1 MPVQEERP
9 AERAGVPINF
19 EQDVIQRRPVTTQAG
34 LGGEEFPTREGGL
47 ADEDNMVFTSVN
59 NLINWARSRSP
70 WPLGYGLACCAIEMI
85 ATGASTHDLARF
97 GAEVFRS
104 SPRQADVMIV
114 AGTVTHKMA
123 PRLRRLYEQMPEPKW
138 VIAMGNCAS
147 SGGEFWD
154 SYSTLQGVT
163 RSSPST
169 CTCRDALRVLRRSPR
184 ACSGSAKR
192 SRRADSAEHHRHR
205 ASPDPRRRRRRASG
219 HRGRRPRDRGAD
231 PEFGTAASVDA
242 WRAAFGAAPL
252 RREGRRMHPG
262 DGIPPPRPREDLRV
276 AHLPSGPALRR
287 SVGLRRR
294 DA

>member
-19 EQDVIQRRPVTTQAG
+19 EEDVIQRRPLTTQAG
-34 LGGEEFPTREGGL
+34 LGGEEFPTRAGVL
-47 ADEDNMVFTSVN
+47 ADEDNMVFTTVN
-59 NLINWARSRSP
+59 NLVNWARSRSP

-154 SYSTLQGVT
+154 SYSTLQGVDT
-163 RSSPST
+163 IVP
-169 CTCRDALRVLRRSPR
+169 
-184 ACSGSAKR
+184 
-192 SRRADSAEHHRHR
+192 
-205 ASPDPRRRRRRASG
+205 
-219 HRGRRPRDRGAD
+219 
-231 PEFGTAASVDA
+231 VDVYV
-242 WRAAFGAAPL
+242 
-252 RREGRRMHPG
+252 PG
-262 DGIPPPRPREDLRV
+262 CPPRPEALLEGVLRLREKI
-276 AHLPSGPALRR
+276 AKG
-287 SVGLRRR
+287 G
-294 DA
+294 

>member
-9 AERAGVPINF
+9 AERSGVPINF
-19 EQDVIQRRPVTTQAG
+19 EQDVIQRRPLTTQAG
-34 LGGEEFPTREGGL
+34 LGGEDVPTREGVL

-59 NLINWARSRSP
+59 NLVNWARSRSP

-147 SGGEFWD
+147 SGCARG
-154 SYSTLQGVT
+154 
-163 RSSPST
+163 P
-169 CTCRDALRVLRRSPR
+169 CTVMLRVLPKGISGFRPNASGVGEPQSWRGDRYSELERS
-184 ACSGSAKR
+184 CLI
-192 SRRADSAEHHRHR
+192 
-205 ASPDPRRRRRRASG
+205 ASP
-219 HRGRRPRDRGAD
+219 
-231 PEFGTAASVDA
+231 
-242 WRAAFGAAPL
+242 
-252 RREGRRMHPG
+252 
-262 DGIPPPRPREDLRV
+262 
-276 AHLPSGPALRR
+276 
-287 SVGLRRR
+287 
-294 DA
+294 